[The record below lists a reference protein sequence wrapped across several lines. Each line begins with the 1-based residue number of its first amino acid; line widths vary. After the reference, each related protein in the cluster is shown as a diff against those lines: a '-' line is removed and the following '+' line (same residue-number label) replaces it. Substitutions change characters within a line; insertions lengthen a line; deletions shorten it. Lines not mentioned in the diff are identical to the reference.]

1 VHHGSRHIIGANFA
15 LAAIALLTLAATP
28 VAAAELPRDHIVLKS
43 AIAVDPQQN
52 TVVLPLYK
60 GSAAGKIVYY
70 ILADSSSKTQAQELG
85 LNYAP
90 SIDKTYTQSGSGSPQ
105 ALTFAGA
112 PVFSSGRVYIPSA
125 NGFPPVEAKPGS
137 TADDSY
143 SPFVKLADGT
153 TLDAPIVATGSAPFD
168 VTAHRNTADRVL
180 AIDTNKKTVTIL
192 LAHGFF
198 NGARVVYLS
207 TDASDPG
214 VATIERATFTKRL
227 AESAPASQQPIVALA
242 NGQTGANNPQAQG
255 LAFLAL
261 DGRLSEA
268 AVISDSAAFG
278 SPLNILATFSVGP
291 AAAGYTPLWAANVGA
306 WSKDAIAKGQN
317 VRVTSVAQAF
327 TLAGTGAIMSPDG
340 KHLGPIGVVVNCP
353 VIAFIDPIGG
363 NAMHSDHMMSHGN

>member
-1 VHHGSRHIIGANFA
+1 VHQGSRHIIGANVA

-28 VAAAELPRDHIVLKS
+28 VKAAELPRDHIVLKS

-60 GSAAGKIVYY
+60 GNAAGKIVYY

-105 ALTFAGA
+105 GLTFAGA
-112 PVFSSGRVYIPSA
+112 PVFSAGRVYIPSA

-168 VTAHRNTADRVL
+168 VTTHRNTADRVL

-214 VATIERATFTKRL
+214 VDVHKASCRIRSSVATTNRRARQRSDRGEQPASPRPCVPRARRPTVRSSRYLGQRRIRL
-227 AESAPASQQPIVALA
+227 AAEHPRDVLGWPRR
-242 NGQTGANNPQAQG
+242 
-255 LAFLAL
+255 
-261 DGRLSEA
+261 GRLHA
-268 AVISDSAAFG
+268 PVG
-278 SPLNILATFSVGP
+278 S
-291 AAAGYTPLWAANVGA
+291 
-306 WSKDAIAKGQN
+306 KCR
-317 VRVTSVAQAF
+317 RVV
-327 TLAGTGAIMSPDG
+327 
-340 KHLGPIGVVVNCP
+340 
-353 VIAFIDPIGG
+353 
-363 NAMHSDHMMSHGN
+363 